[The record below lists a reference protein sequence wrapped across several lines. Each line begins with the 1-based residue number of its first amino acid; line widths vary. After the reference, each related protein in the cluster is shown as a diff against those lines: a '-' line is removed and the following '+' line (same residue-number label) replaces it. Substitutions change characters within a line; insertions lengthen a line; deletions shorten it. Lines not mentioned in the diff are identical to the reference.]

1 MFFSLHI
8 LLEMKENHPKYY
20 MDNFE
25 AIVISSSIKLAIE
38 GVIPTLFF
46 SLKAMVIAT
55 CNASKSNQCPWD

>member
-1 MFFSLHI
+1 
-8 LLEMKENHPKYY
+8 MKENHPKYY